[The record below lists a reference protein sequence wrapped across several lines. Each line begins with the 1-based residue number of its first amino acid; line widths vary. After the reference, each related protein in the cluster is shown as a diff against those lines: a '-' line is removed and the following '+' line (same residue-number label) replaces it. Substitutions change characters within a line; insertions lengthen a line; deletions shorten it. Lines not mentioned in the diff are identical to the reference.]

1 MTNPKLTDEAVG
13 RLPLSRARA
22 ELLEDIMATTPVESS
37 SPVRRPRR
45 RGTLIAVGTAAA
57 TVAALFAVPA
67 LLDSAD
73 EPAKDSSSVAGQ
85 QTGEKSDTTA
95 EQSPAAATG
104 DRIVLPGWSVGYTSE
119 TDAERETEFV
129 KGAQSVSV
137 HQRAAKYY
145 ADYLEDRRHITTP
158 PTDGEPVSVLGKDAQ
173 LWAYSADDHTA
184 MAEVEGPWHVEV
196 RGSGMDKAA
205 FVALLEQLA
214 YVTDGEF
221 EAALPPEFVT
231 RGEQAAAI
239 SEMLAGVTV
248 PEGFTAP
255 KTQEKDPYQLGA
267 KVAGAAACAWL
278 DIFAEAKSDG
288 DRARADHA
296 AAVLGE
302 SFTWQVLTD
311 MNAEGDYPEVV
322 WDYAERV
329 QRGEVPEGYR
339 QGLGCP

>member
-95 EQSPAAATG
+95 EQPPAAATG
-104 DRIVLPGWSVGYTSE
+104 DRIVLPGWTVGYTSE

-129 KGAQSVSV
+129 KGAHSVSV

-158 PTDGEPVSVLGKDAQ
+158 PTDGEPVSVLGKDAR

-196 RGSGMDKAA
+196 RGSGMDKTA
-205 FVALLEQLA
+205 FLALLEQLA
-214 YVTDGEF
+214 YVSDADF
-221 EAALPPEFVT
+221 KAALPTEFVT
-231 RGEQAAAI
+231 EDQQEI
-239 SEMLAGVTV
+239 VLEMMADMPLPPTWEYVRPDG
-248 PEGFTAP
+248 PSR
-255 KTQEKDPYQLGA
+255 YQLGVSA
-267 KVAGAAACAWL
+267 AGSVACAWL
-278 DIFAEAKSDG
+278 DEWTDATAKG
-288 DRARADHA
+288 KPARAQR
-296 AAVLGE
+296 AVEALGTSRE
-302 SFTWQVLTD
+302 WAILNE

>member
-196 RGSGMDKAA
+196 RGSGMDKTA
-205 FVALLEQLA
+205 FLALLEQLA
-214 YVTDGEF
+214 YVSDADF
-221 EAALPPEFVT
+221 KAALPTEFVT
-231 RGEQAAAI
+231 EDQQEI
-239 SEMLAGVTV
+239 VLEMMADMPLPPTWEYVRPDG
-248 PEGFTAP
+248 PSR
-255 KTQEKDPYQLGA
+255 YQLGVSA
-267 KVAGAAACAWL
+267 AGSVACAWL
-278 DIFAEAKSDG
+278 DEWTDATTKG
-288 DRARADHA
+288 KPARAQR
-296 AAVLGE
+296 AVEALGTSRE
-302 SFTWQVLTD
+302 WAILNE